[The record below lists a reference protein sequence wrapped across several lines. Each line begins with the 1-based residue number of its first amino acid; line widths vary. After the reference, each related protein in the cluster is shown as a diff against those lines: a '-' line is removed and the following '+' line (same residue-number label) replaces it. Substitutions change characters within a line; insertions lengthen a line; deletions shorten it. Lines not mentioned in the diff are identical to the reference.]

1 MKIETN
7 ITPRKDGCVRVA
19 APSGTIVFAPVDG
32 CLVADVDNPQD
43 LAFLLALV
51 DFCPADE
58 GDHDLAQA
66 LIQKPEAEGAPDDEG
81 DDLPDDEGDLN
92 AALIEVP
99 TEPKAKPRKK

>member
-51 DFCPADE
+51 DFYPADE
-58 GDHDLAQA
+58 GDHEVAQA
-66 LIQKPEAEGAPDDEG
+66 LMEEAAAVVPVDGE
-81 DDLPDDEGDLN
+81 DDLPDDEGDEN
-92 AALIEVP
+92 AAPVEVP
-99 TEPKAKPRKK
+99 TEPKPKSRKK

>member
-58 GDHDLAQA
+58 GDHDQAQA
-66 LIQKPEAEGAPDDEG
+66 LIQKPEPDDVPGESE
-81 DDLPDDEGDLN
+81 DDLPDDEGDEN
-92 AALIEVP
+92 AAPVEVP
-99 TEPKAKPRKK
+99 TEPKHKPRKK